1 MHLAILF
8 VVAVGAGS
16 GSLASNPSSS
26 DPVAPAASSST
37 TARTAALPEP
47 AAATRS
53 AAAPQPTSRETPEGL
68 LADQQA
74 AWNRGDLEGYMAGY
88 WRSSELTF
96 FSGATITKGWQPT
109 LDRYRKRYQGEG
121 RAMGQLAFSEL
132 EVSALGGG
140 GFFARGRWLLTFKD
154 RKPAQG
160 VFTLLL
166 RRVEEG
172 LRIVHDHSSGE

>member
-1 MHLAILF
+1 MPLATLL
-8 VVAVGAGS
+8 VLALAAGS
-16 GSLASNPSSS
+16 GSLSADSPSTA
-26 DPVAPAASSST
+26 PVV
-37 TARTAALPEP
+37 TAETAA
-47 AAATRS
+47 
-53 AAAPQPTSRETPEGL
+53 PTSTEKL

-96 FSGATITKGWQPT
+96 FSGASITKGWQPT

-121 RAMGQLAFSEL
+121 REMGQLTFSEL
-132 EVSALGGG
+132 EVSALAGGS
-140 GFFARGRWLLTFKD
+140 FFARGRWHLKFKEK
-154 RKPAQG
+154 KPAQG

-166 RRVEEG
+166 RHVEEG